1 MSGPASPILRM
12 SNDAR
17 PDPIVVDDVVL
28 IKEALSGDGE
38 AFAVLVDRHKNTIFN
53 LCYRMMGNYQDAQD
67 ISQEA
72 FLQVW
77 RKLSWFR
84 AGQKFRNWL
93 ITIAINLCRNKL
105 KRDKIIRFISID
117 RTVRTEDGEIPVEV
131 ADATP
136 TPEQLALGKEW
147 KKRINLMVS
156 SLSVKYRPVF
166 LLRYVEGLSYKE
178 ISEITGMPAGTVETY
193 LFRAKKTILKKI
205 EIFFPG

>member
-1 MSGPASPILRM
+1 
-12 SNDAR
+12 
-17 PDPIVVDDVVL
+17 
-28 IKEALSGDGE
+28 
-38 AFAVLVDRHKNTIFN
+38 
-53 LCYRMMGNYQDAQD
+53 
-67 ISQEA
+67 
-72 FLQVW
+72 
-77 RKLSWFR
+77 
-84 AGQKFRNWL
+84 
-93 ITIAINLCRNKL
+93 
-105 KRDKIIRFISID
+105 RFISID

-156 SLSVKYRPVF
+156 SLPVKYRPVF

-193 LFRAKKTILKKI
+193 LFRAKKIVLKKI

>member
-1 MSGPASPILRM
+1 MNS
-12 SNDAR
+12 
-17 PDPIVVDDVVL
+17 DPRDDVVL
-28 IKEALSGDGE
+28 VKETLSGDRE
-38 AFAVLVDRHKNTIFN
+38 AFVVLVDRHKNTIFN
-53 LCYRMMGNYQDAQD
+53 LCYRMTGSYQDAQD

-105 KRDKIIRFISID
+105 KRDRIVKFISINK
-117 RTVRTEDGEIPVEV
+117 TVQTEDDEIQFEIR
-131 ADATP
+131 DTNP
-136 TPEQLALGKEW
+136 TPEELMLKKEW
-147 KKRINLMVS
+147 EKKLNHMVS
-156 SLSVKYRPVF
+156 SLPVKYRPVF
-166 LLRYVEGLSYKE
+166 LLRYIEGLSYKE

-193 LFRAKKTILKKI
+193 LFRAKKRILKNL